1 MNKKLKVVC
10 ATLAIAFL
18 PVGATCY
25 AKTTN
30 LEERYESI
38 WVDAKVETTEKNDE
52 AKTTNTD
59 EYSIADVVRFKGE
72 KSKCDA
78 YLGKDIIIR
87 IKVCKIKTS
96 DDKAYIISKDSAMKK
111 AKCILDKAE
120 VEKCKEGDEVIVKG
134 ILKEIKGNKIILE
147 NSKILKVI
155 DVNNNQYNKDK
166 YKKKEQ
172 EPDTC
177 EKKEESRE
185 EEKESKETNIE
196 NKEDKKVEEK
206 STDGEVKENDKEK
219 VEKTNGEDKK
229 IEDKIEEKKEEIK
242 TDTEDVKEEKKE
254 DIKTS
259 KRDKQE
265 KKSGLN
271 EVSSEIE
278 SKKEELQ
285 EKETNIEEKKEDAK
299 EKETNVEEKVEEKTE
314 KE

>member
-1 MNKKLKVVC
+1 MNKNLKVVC

-18 PVGATCY
+18 PVGVTCY

-96 DDKAYIISKDSAMKK
+96 DDTAYIISKDSAMKK

-120 VEKCKEGDEVIVKG
+120 VQKCKEGDEVIVKG

-147 NSKILKVI
+147 NSKVLKVI
-155 DVNNNQYNKDK
+155 DVNNNQHNKDK

-172 EPDTC
+172 EPDTREEKKESKEINI
-177 EKKEESRE
+177 EKKEE
-185 EEKESKETNIE
+185 
-196 NKEDKKVEEK
+196 
-206 STDGEVKENDKEK
+206 
-219 VEKTNGEDKK
+219 
-229 IEDKIEEKKEEIK
+229 
-242 TDTEDVKEEKKE
+242 
-254 DIKTS
+254 
-259 KRDKQE
+259 E
-265 KKSGLN
+265 KKSGLSK
-271 EVSSEIE
+271 VSGEIE

-314 KE
+314 KIEKE